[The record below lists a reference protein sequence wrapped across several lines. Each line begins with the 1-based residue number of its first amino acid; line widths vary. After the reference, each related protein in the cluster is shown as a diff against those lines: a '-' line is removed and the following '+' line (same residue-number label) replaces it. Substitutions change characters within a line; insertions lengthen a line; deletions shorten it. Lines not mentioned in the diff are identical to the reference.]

1 MSRPEDP
8 PGGKSHLTSQSQGQM
23 SDLARLEEILRRAA
37 DAQAMQSAQPQI
49 ENAINDV
56 RSNRDRQPTAR
67 SPKLPPAANLRL
79 PQQAANRPTTTSAS
93 PRGDPFAGI
102 KPRPPSSLDP
112 EIMPPPPE
120 GSRRLGPI
128 LIGSILMVGFAAI
141 AAYGITMFSFFQLD
155 SRGPKSSSD
164 GATIGQMSHEP
175 ARDAR
180 QRLVVQDQQA
190 FANEPILFAVVAVPT
205 TSSGSLSLR
214 GLAHGTRLSAGA
226 ALDEDGWELP
236 LRDIGSAYVYAPPDF
251 VGVMNATIALLSP
264 SKKVIDSGPIRLEWI
279 AKADSPQ
286 PPSKRE
292 IDSETS
298 SAAAKQ
304 EINPEPASAAAAKQ
318 EVNPEP
324 ASAAAKQE
332 INPGAASAAAKQ
344 EINPKPA
351 SAAAVKIVDP
361 QEAAALME
369 RGRDLL
375 RNGDVASAQLAF
387 RRLAEAGKADAALAL
402 ATTYDPRYLVEHN
415 LVGIVGDEAK
425 ARAWYRRAKELG
437 SMEADRFLQPTN
449 TK

>member
-1 MSRPEDP
+1 MSRPDDS
-8 PGGKSHLTSQSQGQM
+8 PGGKSQLTS
-23 SDLARLEEILRRAA
+23 SDVARLEEVLRRAA
-37 DAQAMQSAQPQI
+37 DAQATQIAQPHI
-49 ENAINDV
+49 ENALDDV
-56 RSNRDRQPTAR
+56 RSNRDRQPAAR
-67 SPKLPPAANLRL
+67 LPKLPPAANLRL
-79 PQQAANRPTTTSAS
+79 PQQAASRPTTTSAS
-93 PRGDPFAGI
+93 PSGDPDARV
-102 KPRPPSSLDP
+102 KPRPPSGLDP

-120 GSRRLGPI
+120 GSRRLSPI

-141 AAYGITMFSFFQLD
+141 AAYGITMFSFFPLD
-155 SRGPKSSSD
+155 TRGPKSSGD

-175 ARDAR
+175 ASGAR
-180 QRLVVQDQQA
+180 QKLVVEDQQA
-190 FANEPILFAVVAVPT
+190 FANEPILLTVVAVPT

-226 ALDEDGWELP
+226 ALDEDGWELS

-251 VGVMNATIALLSP
+251 VGVMNATIALLSDGN
-264 SKKVIDSGPIRLEWI
+264 KVIDSRPLRLEWI
-279 AKADSPQ
+279 AKAASPQ

-304 EINPEPASAAAAKQ
+304 EINPEPASAAAKQ
-318 EVNPEP
+318 GINPEP

-332 INPGAASAAAKQ
+332 VNQ
-344 EINPKPA
+344 EPA
-351 SAAAVKIVDP
+351 SAATTHEINPGTAGAAALKIIDP

-402 ATTYDPRYLVEHN
+402 AATYDPRYLVEQN

-425 ARAWYRRAKELG
+425 ARAWYQRAKELG
-437 SMEADRFLQPTN
+437 STEADRFLQPTN